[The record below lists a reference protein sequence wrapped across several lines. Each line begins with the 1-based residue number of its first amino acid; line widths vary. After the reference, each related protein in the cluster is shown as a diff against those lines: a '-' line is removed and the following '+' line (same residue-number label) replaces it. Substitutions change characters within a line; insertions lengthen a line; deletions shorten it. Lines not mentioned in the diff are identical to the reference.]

1 VLTMLGGL
9 QALQGV
15 PAALWGDR
23 MAPLSCH
30 PVRHGPCA
38 PPLGPVSARP
48 PPALGAS
55 RPTTWPRAC
64 RAAAKKWCA
73 AG

>member
-30 PVRHGPCA
+30 PVRCC
-38 PPLGPVSARP
+38 S
-48 PPALGAS
+48 
-55 RPTTWPRAC
+55 
-64 RAAAKKWCA
+64 CA
-73 AG
+73 ARYRCSRSSTLRCGAR